1 MSVSIVNRLLSTA
14 DKGELSLFLDI
25 IKNSGTETDETPP
38 SQSPDVSQNK
48 FKFKMVQSSE
58 LFWQVGEQLLEAEQV
73 PLMRYE
79 SLV

>member
-1 MSVSIVNRLLSTA
+1 
-14 DKGELSLFLDI
+14 
-25 IKNSGTETDETPP
+25 
-38 SQSPDVSQNK
+38 
-48 FKFKMVQSSE
+48 MVQSSE